1 MNFLQKALNL
11 KTKVIIPESPI
22 TTGFPFLMTSGL
34 SATGITVNY
43 RTALQHNTVYT
54 CVRTLTSDIAKIPL
68 RIEKFVN
75 GGWEQDNDHPI
86 ASLLNEPNQRMVIFE
101 LLEQIVFSVLCT
113 GDSFVVVIRDNDGK
127 PIALIP
133 IKPGSASVILDS
145 SDGELYYKVT
155 EDQLIPYKTSVSSE
169 SGPSRTIYHSDMIR
183 TRNLSFD
190 GGIYGQSIIAIVSE
204 VFGLALATQE
214 AAARA
219 YKNGAHINGY
229 FTSDG
234 SMGRE
239 RGELNKEELSR
250 AISSVVNAGQT
261 GIIDGL
267 SWVPMERNIEDLQLI
282 EARKQI
288 DLELAQMFRIPVYK
302 LGMSDGEKAA
312 NIAEQEQ
319 SYISNTLI
327 QYTKPLEQHMDRVLL
342 TSIEKKFY
350 RIRFDFSKQSE
361 PDEKVR
367 GDYYKNAVTNG
378 WMTPNEIRKR
388 EELPPSEQDG
398 ADDLRFPLNTGVI
411 GENDPKDYDGV
422 KNEN

>member
-1 MNFLQKALNL
+1 MNFLQKALNI
-11 KTKVIIPESPI
+11 KTKGSIIPETPI
-22 TTGFPFLMTSGL
+22 VTGFPFLMSSGI

-68 RIEKFVN
+68 RIEKFVD
-75 GGWEQDNDHPI
+75 GGWQHDTNHPI
-86 ASLLNEPNQRMVIFE
+86 ARLLNVPNQRLVIFE
-101 LLEQIVFSVLCT
+101 FLEQIIFSVLST
-113 GDSFVVVIRDNDGK
+113 GDSFVVAIRDDEGN
-127 PIALIP
+127 PISLIP

-155 EDQLIPYKTSVSSE
+155 EEQLIPYKTSISSE
-169 SGPSRTIYHSDMIR
+169 TGATRTIYHSDMIR

-190 GGIYGQSIIAIVSE
+190 GGVYGQSIVAIVSE

-229 FTSDG
+229 FTSSG
-234 SMGRE
+234 AMGRE
-239 RGELNKEELSR
+239 RAELNKEELNRS
-250 AISSVVNAGQT
+250 ISSVVNAGQT

-267 SWVPMERNIEDLQLI
+267 SWVPIERNIEDLQLI

-342 TSIEKKFY
+342 SDVEKKFY

-378 WMTPNEIRKR
+378 WMTPNEVRKR
-388 EELPPSEQDG
+388 EELPPSTQDG
-398 ADDLRFPLNTGVI
+398 ADELRFPLNTGVI
-411 GENDPKDYDGV
+411 GNNDPTDYDGV
-422 KNEN
+422 TNE